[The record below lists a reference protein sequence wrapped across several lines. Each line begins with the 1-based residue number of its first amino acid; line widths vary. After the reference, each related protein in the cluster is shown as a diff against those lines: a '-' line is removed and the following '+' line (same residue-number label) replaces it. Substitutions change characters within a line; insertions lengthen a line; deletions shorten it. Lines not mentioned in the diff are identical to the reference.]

1 MSNYDVSLGT
11 NQNVVLNV
19 LRDAGLRYVVC
30 AGIMGNI
37 EAESKFNT
45 AWSGD
50 QGSVGIC
57 QWREGRKNNLVNF
70 ANAIGGSVTD
80 INVQAAFI
88 IEELT
93 GARFGNTYKDFSASY
108 FDEIAKAV
116 NVKKA
121 VDIVTALYERA
132 QNYSTW
138 SDVVDACNTSS
149 WMTIDRYSTDAN
161 TYNGRFYIDTPKR
174 RGYADAYFELIV

>member
-70 ANAIGGSVTD
+70 ANVT
-80 INVQAAFI
+80 
-88 IEELT
+88 
-93 GARFGNTYKDFSASY
+93 RPS
-108 FDEIAKAV
+108 
-116 NVKKA
+116 
-121 VDIVTALYERA
+121 R
-132 QNYSTW
+132 
-138 SDVVDACNTSS
+138 CN
-149 WMTIDRYSTDAN
+149 
-161 TYNGRFYIDTPKR
+161 
-174 RGYADAYFELIV
+174 